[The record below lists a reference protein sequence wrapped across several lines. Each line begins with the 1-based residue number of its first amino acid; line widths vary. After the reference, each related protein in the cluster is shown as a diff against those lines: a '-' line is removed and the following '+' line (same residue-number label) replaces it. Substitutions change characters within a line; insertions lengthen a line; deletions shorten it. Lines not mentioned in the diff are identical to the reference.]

1 MAGVASGG
9 RLAAFMTVYTPLHPD
24 RLLRLHACL
33 QCNVAMTALALQLGG
48 EMPGV
53 AEEHKIGHFVDAPRR
68 YCALAHFD
76 VAYPALLH
84 RGEPR
89 EIPAGGPLVAG
100 NARLFQRC
108 VLLMI
113 ERGLFTR
120 RGKP

>member
-1 MAGVASGG
+1 MA
-9 RLAAFMTVYTPLHPD
+9 VYTPLHPD
-24 RLLRLHACL
+24 RLFRLHAGL
-33 QCNVAMTALALQLGG
+33 QRNVAMAALAPEPGG

-68 YCALAHFD
+68 YGALAHFD
-76 VAYPALLH
+76 VAYPALLY

-113 ERGLFTR
+113 ERAWFTR
-120 RGKP
+120 RAKR